1 MRPKVSQGQFK
12 SFFYLELL
20 VREKVTN
27 TAEEQLSHLS
37 SKYNM
42 IIEDGLLYMAD
53 GVVVFDPNVRR
64 FR

>member
-12 SFFYLELL
+12 YFLCLEL

-42 IIEDGLLYMAD
+42 IIEDRLLYMAD